1 MEREVFLGKKVLFKW
16 TDSTKV
22 AVCLGEEW
30 FKWVTHLLW
39 LTKCYMVMFRARFAT
54 SSSVKRKKE
63 SSYDIWSSG
72 IHETIPFSVVWV
84 HHHCNSLWNTL
95 HLRECLV
102 AGIEYVNVTVP
113 SINIWFFLFLILF
126 LRYIPPSSSS
136 KVQSWKEV
144 CVCIYILSPT
154 TIWLLFF
161 SPWIYS
167 STLHT
172 FLVFVFAPFC
182 PFFTNYDECTMNSHT
197 CQCFFSRVLSF
208 SKKN

>member
-1 MEREVFLGKKVLFKW
+1 M
-16 TDSTKV
+16 
-22 AVCLGEEW
+22 
-30 FKWVTHLLW
+30 
-39 LTKCYMVMFRARFAT
+39 
-54 SSSVKRKKE
+54 
-63 SSYDIWSSG
+63 
-72 IHETIPFSVVWV
+72 
-84 HHHCNSLWNTL
+84 
-95 HLRECLV
+95 

-113 SINIWFFLFLILF
+113 SINIWFFLFLILY

-144 CVCIYILSPT
+144 CVCVYILSPT

-208 SKKN
+208 SKKTRARLWWSMEGNVERLYSFPSRCVFVSKEKKIAASRNKRIFSMSCFITYNHTRNTIWYPSRFRPRLSAIMTHQEIYKRIW